1 MVNAGRP
8 LVERYLE
15 LADRQESLDGDLVRL
30 FVLLEWSH
38 KEFSGRDNDHFRT
51 IRRAFLE
58 AITWFEGLL
67 GVGVENIGPN
77 LLEHLGPNVRE
88 PAPAFLQVSLVQPAD
103 ETRKN
108 GKGQHAANTLPCHF
122 LFCAGISIHRTKA
135 NAA

>member
-58 AITWFEGLL
+58 AIAWFEGLL

-77 LLEHLGPNVRE
+77 LLENQR
-88 PAPAFLQVSLVQPAD
+88 QRSC
-103 ETRKN
+103 R
-108 GKGQHAANTLPCHF
+108 
-122 LFCAGISIHRTKA
+122 
-135 NAA
+135 